1 VVKKNKILITGTSR
15 GIGEG
20 LANCFLEEGW
30 EVNGFSRHKNEN
42 IKKSYRKKGLYKETM
57 GDLSNIKDVRRFLKK
72 TIVEIDT
79 SEYERIVLINNSG
92 ILEPIKAIRDAEV
105 DEMLYNLKVNIIG
118 TASIISLFM
127 QELKECSLPKL
138 IINISSGA
146 GKTPYFGW
154 GSYCASKAAIDM
166 LSQCIQLEEASNKN
180 PCQIFSIAPGIVET
194 KMQETIRSKTVEEF
208 PSVAKFIDFKESGKL
223 ADVND
228 VAKKF
233 YKFVLNASNYNGSVA
248 FNINDL

>member
-1 VVKKNKILITGTSR
+1 MEKIKKILITGTSR

-20 LANCFLEEGW
+20 LAHCFLSEGW
-30 EVNGFSRHKNEN
+30 EVNGFSRHKNES
-42 IKKSYRKKGLYKETM
+42 IKKSYKKKGLYKETI

-72 TIVEIDT
+72 TIVEIET
-79 SEYERIVLINNSG
+79 SEYDQIVLINNSG
-92 ILEPIKAIRDAEV
+92 VLEPVKAIRDGEI
-105 DEMLYNLKVNIIG
+105 DEILYNLKVNILG

-146 GKTPYFGW
+146 GKNPYFGW

-166 LSQCIQLEEASNKN
+166 LSQCIHLEEGNNKN
-180 PCQIFSIAPGIVET
+180 PCRIYSIAPGIVET

-208 PSVAKFIDFKESGKL
+208 PSVAKFIDLKENDKL

-228 VAKKF
+228 VAQKF
-233 YKFVLNASNYNGSVA
+233 YQFVSNVKNYSGPVT

>member
-1 VVKKNKILITGTSR
+1 MDKKNKILITGTSR
-15 GIGEG
+15 GIGDG
-20 LANCFLEEGW
+20 LANCFLNEGW
-30 EVNGFSRHKNEN
+30 EVNGFSRHKNES
-42 IKKSYRKKGLYKETM
+42 IKKNYRKKGLYKETI

-79 SEYERIVLINNSG
+79 AEYGQIVLINNSG
-92 ILEPIKAIRDAEV
+92 VLEPVKAIGDCEI
-105 DEMLYNLKVNIIG
+105 DDILYNFKVNILG

-127 QELKECSLPKL
+127 QELKECSLPKS

-146 GKTPYFGW
+146 GKNPYFGW

-166 LSQCIQLEEASNKN
+166 FSQCIHLEESNNKT
-180 PCQIFSIAPGIVET
+180 PCRIFSIAPGVVET

-208 PSVAKFIDFKESGKL
+208 PSVAKFIDLKESGKL
-223 ADVND
+223 ADIND

-233 YKFVLNASNYNGSVA
+233 YQFVSNVKDYDGPVV